1 MFANTQMLALL
12 LTSMLLVACSS
23 DNNDT
28 EATGASNG
36 ETSKPASAPS
46 LRERL
51 ADSARPQADRDRDA
65 GRKPA
70 EVIEF
75 LGIEPGMA
83 VIDLIAAG
91 GYYTEVLAISVG
103 PEGRVVA
110 QNPDA
115 VLKMRDGVNETA
127 LTERLAGNRLPNV
140 SRLNK
145 ELKDLSIADGQFDA
159 AITALNFHD
168 IYNSA
173 GPEAAVSVL
182 TTVRSMLKPGGVF
195 GIIDHAG
202 IGSEDNAALHRIEK
216 ARVIEAAEAAGFVV
230 EGDSQLLAN
239 PNDDHRQ
246 GVFSEGLRGNTDR
259 FVLKLRNPLP

>member
-1 MFANTQMLALL
+1 MAAKLQMLALL
-12 LTSMLLVACSS
+12 LTSTLAVACSPS
-23 DNNDT
+23 GNDAEPANSGSSEVT
-28 EATGASNG
+28 
-36 ETSKPASAPS
+36 KPAAAPG

-51 ADSARPQADRDRDA
+51 AASSRPQADRDRDA

-70 EVIEF
+70 DVIEF

-103 PEGRVVA
+103 PQGRVVA

-127 LTERLAGNRLPNV
+127 LRERLAGDRLPNV

-145 ELKDLSIADGQFDA
+145 ELKDLSAADGQFDA

-173 GPEAAVSVL
+173 GPEAAVAIL
-182 TTVRSMLKPGGVF
+182 TTIRGILKPGGVF
-195 GIIDHAG
+195 GIIDHVG
-202 IGSEDNAALHRIEK
+202 VGSADNVALHRIEK
-216 ARVIEAAEAAGFVV
+216 ARAIEAAVAAGFVV
-230 EGDSQLLAN
+230 EGDSDVLAN
-239 PNDDHRQ
+239 AADDHSQ
-246 GVFSEGLRGNTDR
+246 GVFADGLRGNTDR